1 MTDFNLKDMLEI
13 AKFPGIYKLVLKNIG
28 AGMGE
33 LWRTINLNAQVK
45 DLQRFVP
52 EITRDDITRGPAGVR
67 AQGEDIKSLKNKFS
81 QVK

>member
-1 MTDFNLKDMLEI
+1 
-13 AKFPGIYKLVLKNIG
+13 
-28 AGMGE
+28 MGE

-67 AQGEDIKSLKNKFS
+67 AQGKDLILLIPEYKFIRYAIFFKLVNDFIMKNGFETC
-81 QVK
+81 